1 MHIVVVGASLA
12 GIRTVQL
19 LRRRGSDARIT
30 LVGAE
35 PTVACD
41 RPPLSK
47 SYLADPGAEAPPL
60 LTAKALAEIG
70 VEPLLGTTATG
81 LDPSGRTVALRGAP
95 PLPYDALVIST
106 GSAPRTLPGLPPRPG
121 VRVLRTAEDAAAIR
135 AGCRAGA
142 RLVVVGGGF
151 VGAEV
156 ASTARSLG
164 CTVTVV
170 EPQPA
175 LMVRGL
181 GPVLGTALTGR
192 HARSG
197 TDVRLAATVA
207 GVEDDGRDGLRGVRL
222 GDGGLVPADLVVLG
236 VGSRPATRWL
246 EGSGLVLRDGV
257 VCDQHLGAA
266 GAADVYAAGDV
277 ARWHHPR
284 YGADI
289 RVEHWTNAVDQAS
302 VVAANL
308 TGTPLVCD
316 AVPYVW
322 SDQLGGR
329 LRIHGRIGADDEV
342 RIVSGD
348 PDEGDFTA
356 IAGSGGTLRAV
367 VGFGAPRALA
377 PYRKVLDG
385 GGTWREALDVAEMR
399 RDTPGRP
406 HGAPVR
412 QV

>member
-12 GIRTVQL
+12 GVRTVQL
-19 LRRRGSDARIT
+19 LRRRGSEARIT

-60 LTAKALAEIG
+60 LSAAELATLG

-95 PLPYDALVIST
+95 PLPYDALVIAT
-106 GSAPRTLPGLPPRPG
+106 GSAPRTLPGLRPCPG
-121 VRVLRTAEDAAAIR
+121 VHMLRTAEDAAAIR

-142 RLVVVGGGF
+142 RLAVVGGGF
-151 VGAEV
+151 IGAEV

-164 CTVTVV
+164 CAVTIV

-192 HARSG
+192 HVRRGIA
-197 TDVRLAATVA
+197 VRLGATVA
-207 GVEDDGRDGLRGVRL
+207 GIEDDGRGGLRGVRL

-257 VCDQHLGAA
+257 VCDQHLGAL
-266 GAADVYAAGDV
+266 GAADVYAAGDI

-284 YGADI
+284 YGTDL
-289 RVEHWTNAVDQAS
+289 RVEHWTNAADQAS

-329 LRIHGRIGADDEV
+329 LRIHGRVGAEDEV
-342 RIVSGD
+342 RTVAGD

-367 VGFGAPRALA
+367 VGFGGARELA
-377 PYRKVLDG
+377 PYQKLLRTG
-385 GGTWREALDVAEMR
+385 GGWHQALALAEER
-399 RDTPGRP
+399 RA
-406 HGAPVR
+406 APAGG
-412 QV
+412 